1 MSKRGDREF
10 LYDIKE
16 AIERIENYVG
26 KMNYEEFLQ
35 NTLIRDAVIRNLE
48 TIGEATKNL
57 SKNLTQNHSDVEWRH
72 FAGIRDKIIHF
83 LFWSKLEH
91 CLVSNQR

>member
-26 KMNYEEFLQ
+26 TMDYEEFLQ
-35 NTLIRDAVIRNLE
+35 KTLIQDAVIRNLE
-48 TIGEATKNL
+48 ITGEAVKNL
-57 SKNLTQNHSDVEWRH
+57 SKNLTKNHNDIAWKD

-83 LFWSKLEH
+83 FLA
-91 CLVSNQR
+91 